1 MGHPS
6 TFFSHNFLIFFK
18 VSCKVSSLDNPTQ
31 RAPSS
36 QSLYPSSLQLLRFC
50 KELNRKAKLIT
61 CLIPMQIA
69 GAMERFYLRS
79 ASLHTLHNP
88 EAAQRSGS
96 TSGLKPDFKMES
108 SSPGPQPNSGCVAW
122 DKSLNSFQHPVSLL
136 GCEAGMVCK
145 AFPTLKLNDVCLF
158 LERLSGS
165 SWTNGKTSALP
176 QGWRDRKAFLK
187 LSSPLWTWGIIT
199 TLHIRGTH
207 AECMNRI

>member
-1 MGHPS
+1 MHLLPKVC
-6 TFFSHNFLIFFK
+6 THHLFSCWN
-18 VSCKVSSLDNPTQ
+18 
-31 RAPSS
+31 
-36 QSLYPSSLQLLRFC
+36 FC
-50 KELNRKAKLIT
+50 KELNRRAKLIT

-88 EAAQRSGS
+88 EEAQRSGS

-108 SSPGPQPNSGCVAW
+108 NSPGPQPNSGYVAW
-122 DKSLNSFQHPVSLL
+122 DKSLNSFERPVSLL

-207 AECMNRI
+207 AECMNRIQKPKCPKLKTRDGEGPRNSD